1 MKTLTSLSLT
11 LIALA
16 ALAGCD
22 KSTPDAEPAESA
34 VETPAA
40 EPEAANEAPVVATE
54 TPMAATEDEAEG
66 QFSEGGDQ
74 TKLAPIALDPFTV
87 DSLHIGELSK
97 GHFNLY
103 IKGGEPAIV
112 RAWIGD
118 EAATNVFIAKA
129 EFEVDHHCAHI
140 EVPSPLPADAKLW
153 VEIETADG
161 TSLKGST
168 EVQ

>member
-1 MKTLTSLSLT
+1 MKSITSLSLA

-16 ALAGCD
+16 TLGGCG
-22 KSTPDAEPAESA
+22 KSEPEAPSSEATIAAPAQEPVVSTDASA
-34 VETPAA
+34 VET
-40 EPEAANEAPVVATE
+40 
-54 TPMAATEDEAEG
+54 EAEE

-74 TKLAPIALDPFTV
+74 TKLAPIALEPFTV

-103 IKGGEPAIV
+103 IKGGDPAIV

-118 EAATNVFIAKA
+118 EAATDAFIAKA

-140 EVPSPLPADAKLW
+140 EVPTPLPADAKLW
-153 VEIETADG
+153 VEIETAEG

>member
-1 MKTLTSLSLT
+1 MNKLTSLSLALIVLAT
-11 LIALA
+11 LG
-16 ALAGCD
+16 GCD
-22 KSTPDAEPAESA
+22 NPEPEVQPADTA
-34 VETPAA
+34 VETPA
-40 EPEAANEAPVVATE
+40 E
-54 TPMAATEDEAEG
+54 TPAAATEAEG

-118 EAATNVFIAKA
+118 EAATNAFIAKA

-140 EVPSPLPADAKLW
+140 EVPTPLPADAKLW
-153 VEIETADG
+153 VEIETTDG

>member
-1 MKTLTSLSLT
+1 MKNITSLCLA
-11 LIALA
+11 LIVLA
-16 ALAGCD
+16 ALGGCG
-22 KSTPDAEPAESA
+22 KPKPDAQPTESA
-34 VETPAA
+34 VESPVA
-40 EPEAANEAPVVATE
+40 EPA
-54 TPMAATEDEAEG
+54 AATESEG
-66 QFSEGGDQ
+66 QFAEGGDQ

-87 DSLHIGELSK
+87 DALHIGEVAK

-118 EAATNVFIAKA
+118 EAATNAFIAKA

-140 EVPSPLPADAKLW
+140 EVPTPLPADAKLW
-153 VEIETADG
+153 VEIETAEG

>member
-1 MKTLTSLSLT
+1 MKKLTSLSVA
-11 LIALA
+11 LIVVA
-16 ALAGCD
+16 ALGGCG
-22 KSTPDAEPAESA
+22 KPKPDAQLSESTVEAPAVTPEVA
-34 VETPAA
+34 VETPA
-40 EPEAANEAPVVATE
+40 VE
-54 TPMAATEDEAEG
+54 TAVEG
-66 QFSEGGDQ
+66 QFAEGGSQ

-87 DSLHIGELSK
+87 DALHIGEVAK

-103 IKGGEPAIV
+103 VKGGEPAIV

-118 EAATNVFIAKA
+118 EAATDAFIAKA

-140 EVPSPLPADAKLW
+140 EVPTPLPADAKLW
-153 VEIETADG
+153 VEIETAEG

>member
-1 MKTLTSLSLT
+1 MKKLTSLSLA
-11 LIALA
+11 LIVFVALG
-16 ALAGCD
+16 GCD
-22 KSTPDAEPAESA
+22 NPESEVQPADSA

-40 EPEAANEAPVVATE
+40 EPEVATE
-54 TPMAATEDEAEG
+54 APSAAAEAEG

-74 TKLAPIALDPFTV
+74 TKLAAIALDPFTV

-118 EAATNVFIAKA
+118 EAATNAFIAKA

-140 EVPSPLPADAKLW
+140 EVPTPLPADAKLW

>member
-1 MKTLTSLSLT
+1 MKSIASLSLA
-11 LIALA
+11 LIVLA
-16 ALAGCD
+16 ALGGCD

-34 VETPAA
+34 VETSVP
-40 EPEAANEAPVVATE
+40 EPKAATE
-54 TPMAATEDEAEG
+54 TPAAATEAEAEG

-140 EVPSPLPADAKLW
+140 EVPDPIPADAKLW
-153 VEIETADG
+153 VEIETAEG